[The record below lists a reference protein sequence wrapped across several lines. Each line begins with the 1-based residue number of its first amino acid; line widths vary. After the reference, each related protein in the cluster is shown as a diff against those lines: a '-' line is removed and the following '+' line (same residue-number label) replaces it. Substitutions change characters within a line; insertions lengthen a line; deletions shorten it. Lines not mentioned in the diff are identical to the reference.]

1 MRREELKIALVH
13 TFSDEGAVEE
23 RRNSQRLMMLR
34 EVKLPR
40 RGIKKAMP

>member
-13 TFSDEGAVEE
+13 TFSDECAVEE
-23 RRNSQRLMMLR
+23 QRNSQRLMMLR